1 MDLAEGLSHEEISQE
16 QGVSLGHRSIEEAM
30 GGERLG
36 GVKDG
41 PTVSAEHLSTTWIRP
56 NGRVQLSICDGV
68 SFGILTYTSER
79 GEVANISPPYAKIPD
94 RVYRIG
100 IRGCR

>member
-1 MDLAEGLSHEEISQE
+1 MGTGRRGKLPSGNYSTVKRAQRLSATS
-16 QGVSLGHRSIEEAM
+16 S
-30 GGERLG
+30 
-36 GVKDG
+36 
-41 PTVSAEHLSTTWIRP
+41 IRP
-56 NGRVQLSICDGV
+56 NGRVQLSICDGNH
-68 SFGILTYTSER
+68 FGILTYTSER